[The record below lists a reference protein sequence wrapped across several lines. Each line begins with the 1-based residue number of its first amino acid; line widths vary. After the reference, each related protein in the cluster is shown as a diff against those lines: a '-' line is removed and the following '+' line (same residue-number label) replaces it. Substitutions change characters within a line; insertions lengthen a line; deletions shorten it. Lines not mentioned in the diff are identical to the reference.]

1 MKPQL
6 GKLVILSYSVN
17 ASLIC
22 TKFIEIEFV
31 QAEPYKTTLWL
42 TTIIVTEFVP
52 RCKQWCY
59 EWSSQLWLLRLSFYR
74 DVNNDVM
81 IDRRIYDYWDWVCT
95 AVQKMTLWMI
105 VTIMSGFN
113 VFRSPRTKLSLKFAA
128 DLVLQIFLK
137 KYKCSVIN
145 YR

>member
-52 RCKQWCY
+52 RCKQ
-59 EWSSQLWLLRLSFYR
+59 
-74 DVNNDVM
+74 
-81 IDRRIYDYWDWVCT
+81 
-95 AVQKMTLWMI
+95 
-105 VTIMSGFN
+105 
-113 VFRSPRTKLSLKFAA
+113 
-128 DLVLQIFLK
+128 
-137 KYKCSVIN
+137 
-145 YR
+145 